1 MNIRQ
6 YRDDGRNFIVIGSEH
21 PIKEDYRYR
30 MLQGNPFSK
39 LLPCR
44 IRDID
49 TERYL
54 YYETGGLFSLDARFG
69 SEKLKGTEIRR
80 LFTDLQEAFSEI
92 RAHLLSPEGLILTPE
107 YVFRHAT
114 EASYCFLYHVGPEN
128 CLDEREL
135 LAWIKARYDPGDP
148 EAADLMEEMRR
159 LEGMDLETMLGTLLS
174 EDDVAES
181 LTTDDF
187 LFENDFG
194 TEMSA
199 PLWSETMSAFPEE
212 DFSPIQATYGSKED
226 EERPAGKAG
235 YVIMGVLF
243 AAILIVNVF
252 LRKFYTLTTT
262 ESVILAAVGIVC
274 AIMMVISFASLRK
287 KKKPEDALLKELQR
301 ADTQDAYGFGTGES
315 EQVYREYEA
324 AYDPKD
330 RYECNSMSFYD
341 EDFDEEGT
349 ETVLMSPSQKG
360 EHKLY
365 SRGEG
370 RLIKIDLGKLPL
382 TVGKLPGVADFLLK
396 REEISRLHV
405 RFFCDEGSDTIF
417 MKDLNSTNG
426 TFRNGLRLHA
436 GECVALYPGDEI
448 RLGAMEFEFI

>member
-6 YRDDGRNFIVIGSEH
+6 YRDDGRNFIVIGIEH

-80 LFTDLQEAFSEI
+80 LFTDLQDALAEI
-92 RAHLLSPEGLILTPE
+92 RAHLLSPEGLLLTPE
-107 YVFRHAT
+107 YVFRHPT
-114 EASYCFLYHVGPEN
+114 EASYRFLYHVGPE
-128 CLDEREL
+128 CRSGEREL
-135 LAWIKARYDPGDP
+135 LSWIAARYDSEDP

-159 LEGMDLETMLGTLLS
+159 LDGMDLETMLKTLLM
-174 EDDVAES
+174 EDDVVDG
-181 LTTDDF
+181 LTTEDF
-187 LFENDFG
+187 LLDDDLG
-194 TEMSA
+194 AATSA
-199 PLWSETMSAFPEE
+199 PLWSETMSVFPEE
-212 DFSPIQATYGSKED
+212 DLAPIQATYGSKED

-235 YVIMGVLF
+235 YIVMGILF
-243 AAILIVNVF
+243 AVILIVNVF

-262 ESVILAAVGIVC
+262 ESVVLAAVGVVC
-274 AIMMVISFASLRK
+274 AVMMVISFAGARK
-287 KKKPEDALLKELQR
+287 KKTPEDAFIKELEV
-301 ADTQDAYGFGTGES
+301 ADAQDAYGFGTGES
-315 EQVYREYEA
+315 EQVYRDYEA
-324 AYDPKD
+324 AHYAKDGYD
-330 RYECNSMSFYD
+330 NGSLSFYD
-341 EDFDEEGT
+341 ESFDDEGT

-360 EHKLY
+360 AHKLY
-365 SRGEG
+365 SRNEG

-405 RFFCDEGSDTIF
+405 RFFCKEGSDTIF

-426 TFRNGLRLHA
+426 TFRNGLRLQA
-436 GECVALYPGDEI
+436 GESVALYSGDEI